1 MSIQHIILM
10 FIEITAGTVT
20 LTTLF
25 VVMMKVVM
33 NEEFESLTIYKS
45 CVKINNERC
54 LLNTLLLPINQD
66 LWEDK
71 LRLHIL

>member
-10 FIEITAGTVT
+10 FIEITAGTIT

-33 NEEFESLTIYKS
+33 NEEFEA
-45 CVKINNERC
+45 
-54 LLNTLLLPINQD
+54 
-66 LWEDK
+66 
-71 LRLHIL
+71 